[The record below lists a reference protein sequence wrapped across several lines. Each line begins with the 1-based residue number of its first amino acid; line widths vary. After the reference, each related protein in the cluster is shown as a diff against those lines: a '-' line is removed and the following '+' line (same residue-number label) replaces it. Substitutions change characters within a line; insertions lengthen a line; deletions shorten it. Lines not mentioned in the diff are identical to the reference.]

1 MRATHMLE
9 FLDRFWIAMPL
20 SYAVAVGGLFAGFRR
35 GGVSPEHGIQRA
47 LITGIPT
54 VVCAL
59 IGWAIIVNR
68 AEALG
73 TRGLFFP
80 GLENG
85 LALLFI
91 ASLSAL
97 AGALLARR
105 RRTHSRRASD
115 RQRVPDRQD
124 E

>member
-1 MRATHMLE
+1 MLE

-20 SYAVAVGGLFAGFRR
+20 SYAVTVGGLFVGFRR

-59 IGWAIIVNR
+59 IGWAIIVNL

-73 TRGLFFP
+73 TRGLFP
-80 GLENG
+80 GLENVF
-85 LALLFI
+85 ALLFI
-91 ASLSAL
+91 ASSSAL
-97 AGALLARR
+97 AGGLLARR
-105 RRTHSRRASD
+105 RRTRSRRVSA
-115 RQRVPDRQD
+115 RQD

>member
-1 MRATHMLE
+1 MLE

-20 SYAVAVGGLFAGFRR
+20 SYAVTVGGLFVGFRR

-47 LITGIPT
+47 LIVGIPT

-59 IGWAIIVNR
+59 IGWAIIVNL
-68 AEALG
+68 AEAEAPG
-73 TRGLFFP
+73 THGQFP

-91 ASLSAL
+91 ACSSAL
-97 AGALLARR
+97 AGRLLARR
-105 RRTHSRRASD
+105 RRTYSRRVSA
-115 RQRVPDRQD
+115 RQD